1 MSKAT
6 VILKR
11 EEHRNQQVL
20 SIYTPNTE
28 PFNSI
33 VRKLKATYSA
43 TKKMWWLAWDKGTV
57 NTAFKAFKDVAFV
70 DYSALKKNKGE
81 FGNSGIS
88 ELANKPLDHTRPPS
102 TVNRQHEVAANP
114 TASSL
119 REPQPNHTTPVGF
132 DSAQPTPPRTG
143 RTLSAVEG
151 YSVDGSRSISK
162 GTAPAKTVWTD
173 AQKKAMWAYADK
185 LRIRKYSESTYN
197 TYGVYFKKFL
207 AAHPNIDPKD
217 ISEEQIITHV
227 INTVKQ
233 HNYAT
238 KTQNQII
245 NAIKF
250 YYEKVLGMKKREY
263 WIPRPRKEFKLPVV
277 ASEEEIVR
285 MLVATNNLKHQCII
299 GMLYSAGLRR
309 GELTA
314 LRIADVDFDRYQVIV
329 RGGKG
334 KKDRISLLS
343 ERMAIA
349 LRKYIKEY
357 QPTYWLFEGSDR
369 KQYSGV
375 SIGVIVR
382 EAAKKAGIRKAIS
395 PHVLRHS
402 FATHLMD
409 KGTDTRYI
417 QELLGHASLKTTA
430 IYAHVSK
437 KDLNKIVSPLD
448 RIFDDR
454 QLKNNKLAPP
464 STEAAND
471 NSIVSK

>member
-1 MSKAT
+1 MSKPS
-6 VILKR
+6 VIFKK
-11 EEHRNQQVL
+11 EQHRNLKVL
-20 SIYTPNTE
+20 SIYAPNTE

-33 VRKLKATYSA
+33 VRKLGCVYSV
-43 TKKMWWLAWDKGTV
+43 TKKMWWLPWSKTIT
-57 NTAFKAFKDVAFV
+57 NTAFKAFRGIALV
-70 DYSALKKNKGE
+70 DYSSLKTEHHSDRQEEVEESQGTTKAVSALQT
-81 FGNSGIS
+81 
-88 ELANKPLDHTRPPS
+88 PLEITQR
-102 TVNRQHEVAANP
+102 
-114 TASSL
+114 
-119 REPQPNHTTPVGF
+119 
-132 DSAQPTPPRTG
+132 
-143 RTLSAVEG
+143 
-151 YSVDGSRSISK
+151 K
-162 GTAPAKTVWTD
+162 WTQ
-173 AQKKAMWAYADK
+173 AQKDAMWAMSDV
-185 LRIRKYSESTYN
+185 LIMRKYQPSTFK

-207 AAHPNIDPKD
+207 AAHPNQDPKE
-217 ISEEQIITHV
+217 ITEEQIIAFV
-227 INTVKQ
+227 LRTVKE

-277 ASEEEIVR
+277 ASEEEVVR
-285 MLVATNNLKHQCII
+285 MLVAANNLKHQCII

-309 GELTA
+309 SELTG
-314 LRIADVDFDRYQVIV
+314 LRIIDVDFDRYQVVV

-349 LRKYIKEY
+349 LHKYMKEY
-357 QPTYWLFEGSDR
+357 QPTYWMFEGSDR
-369 KQYSGV
+369 KEYSGV

-382 EAAKKAGIRKAIS
+382 EAAKKAGIKKKIS

-454 QLKNNKLAPP
+454 ELKNNKLAPP

-471 NSIVSK
+471 TIIVS